1 MNSSDDGVKV
11 VHEWG
16 LAWSTDKQQKNVES
30 DVLPQA
36 MFLYLWDK
44 VVEKQVLENDLCD
57 LGFGVTLPHNTKQ
70 ALFYV
75 LGFSKW

>member
-1 MNSSDDGVKV
+1 MHYIDARMKV
-11 VHEWG
+11 VHEWQVA
-16 LAWSTDKQQKNVES
+16 LSTVKQQKNVES

-75 LGFSKW
+75 LRFSKW